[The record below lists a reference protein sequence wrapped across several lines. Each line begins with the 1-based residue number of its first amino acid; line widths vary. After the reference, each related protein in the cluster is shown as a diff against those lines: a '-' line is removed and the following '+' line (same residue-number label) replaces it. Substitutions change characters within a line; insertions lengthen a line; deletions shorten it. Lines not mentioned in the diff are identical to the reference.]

1 MWNFFL
7 FYFSISR
14 IVLFFHLYI
23 ISLFPFLFIYL
34 SIYLFI
40 CLFFYSFFFSI
51 YLLYLFFNFIS
62 LSMTVSWLSF
72 SHFYVLCSFFKDR
85 IHFGTRSLI
94 CVSTP
99 GHTAV
104 RWIPTYFYSSCHLIN
119 FLLFVLF
126 TLYSYIYT
134 YFLFTYSSSSLE
146 LFSSSNDISPRYP
159 SVLPSFL
166 SSFLP
171 SFFPPFFLPS
181 FLPSYLLTFLPW
193 LPSFLPY
200 LLPSFPF
207 LLFSLPLLHTHIF
220 SFISPVLFQQGC
232 FSFVL
237 DDFTKVF
244 TGDTLLIH
252 GCGRTDFQVRTS
264 QFNL

>member
-1 MWNFFL
+1 
-7 FYFSISR
+7 
-14 IVLFFHLYI
+14 
-23 ISLFPFLFIYL
+23 
-34 SIYLFI
+34 
-40 CLFFYSFFFSI
+40 
-51 YLLYLFFNFIS
+51 
-62 LSMTVSWLSF
+62 MTVSWLSF

-134 YFLFTYSSSSLE
+134 YFLFTYSSSSLQ

-166 SSFLP
+166 PSYLPSFLDFLSSFLSSFLP
-171 SFFPPFFLPS
+171 TFLPS
-181 FLPSYLLTFLPW
+181 FLPSSPSS
-193 LPSFLPY
+193 PSFLGF
-200 LLPSFPF
+200 LPSLLTYYLHFLSYF
-207 LLFSLPLLHTHIF
+207 FRFLSYTLIFSLLFLLSSSNRDVSLLFSM
-220 SFISPVLFQQGC
+220 ISPKSSQV
-232 FSFVL
+232 
-237 DDFTKVF
+237 
-244 TGDTLLIH
+244 IH
-252 GCGRTDFQVRTS
+252 C
-264 QFNL
+264 